1 MGKMLIKIFD
11 ADAFA
16 YDLIWIDF
24 GKCFHVDYDQEILF
38 FFYGFLKIETCF
50 IKKNSMYTRL
60 PNSRDMCIPRK
71 SKVRNK
77 NSINPHKKM

>member
-50 IKKNSMYTRL
+50 IKKIQCKPVFPIHVICVFR
-60 PNSRDMCIPRK
+60 IK
-71 SKVRNK
+71 
-77 NSINPHKKM
+77 IQ